1 MKKNLCAAVLL
12 FICNVISAQIG
23 INNPDPKA
31 TLDIAANT
39 SDGSRPE
46 GIIAPRLTGDQIK
59 AADVVYGV
67 DQKGTLIY
75 ATTAVTA
82 ASVKTANI
90 TAEGY
95 YFFDGNIWQKVTG
108 TNYTGSSSVTL
119 DGNSFQ
125 RAALSGDVTS
135 PVNSNATTVVGL
147 QGAAVATTVPVADD
161 LLNYNGTNWAP
172 RSTASLGIPKQVVSV
187 SVPGTQNELNS
198 NVLLLLTTEN
208 FDLYNAWTNSTFTV
222 PANMQGT
229 YTVNMQTSN
238 AHTASSNPSTWWTI
252 LNLEK
257 SVDNGTNWARVT
269 SDIRTGTPL
278 DVDNGNILFWT
289 GNLNVNDKLRV
300 RVFYN
305 GDTNNI
311 ILLGNLAITKL

>member
-1 MKKNLCAAVLL
+1 MKKNLCAATLL
-12 FICNVISAQIG
+12 FMCNVIFAQIG
-23 INNPDPKA
+23 INNTVPKA
-31 TLDIAANT
+31 TLDIMAKT
-39 SDGSRPE
+39 SDGSQAE

-59 AADVVYGV
+59 AADVSYGV
-67 DQKGTLIY
+67 DHKGTLIF
-75 ATTAVTA
+75 ATAAVTTAST
-82 ASVKTANI
+82 KTANI
-90 TAEGY
+90 TTEGY

-108 TNYTGSSSVTL
+108 VNYTGSSSVTL
-119 DGNSFQ
+119 NGNSFQ
-125 RAALSGDVTS
+125 RAALTGDVTS
-135 PVNSNATTVVGL
+135 PTNSNATKVVGL
-147 QGAAVATTVPVADD
+147 QGVAVAATVPVADD
-161 LLNYNGTNWAP
+161 LLNYNGVNWAP
-172 RSTASLGIPKQVVSV
+172 RSTASLGIPKQIVSV
-187 SVPGTQNELNS
+187 SVPGTQNELS
-198 NVLLLLTTEN
+198 SGAIVLLTTEN
-208 FDLYNAWTNSTFTV
+208 FDLYNAWTNSVFTV
-222 PANMQGT
+222 PATMQGT

-257 SVDNGTNWARVT
+257 SVDNGANWARVT
-269 SDIRTGTPL
+269 SDIRTGTYL